1 MRNESGDEAHSRLE
15 FRRVLSREGADGVIG
30 RSETRDTPRNPV
42 ATLEA
47 AVMFGT
53 RVAKPILARSEER
66 RVGKERTYDRK
77 RSDSKDAPPLA
88 GRGPSRSAL
97 RGGSAPRPSLA
108 SRITPLG
115 GGCHDRCVTSRETR
129 PTRDWSSGVCS
140 LEKEQMV

>member
-53 RVAKPILARSEER
+53 RVAKPILAAVMCAVRPLD
-66 RVGKERTYDRK
+66 RTYDRK
-77 RSDSKDAPPLA
+77 RSDPHAAPPLA
-88 GRGPSRSAL
+88 GRGPSTYGFRA
-97 RGGSAPRPSLA
+97 PSLR
-108 SRITPLG
+108 SGPGMTTEI
-115 GGCHDRCVTSRETR
+115 E
-129 PTRDWSSGVCS
+129 WSV
-140 LEKEQMV
+140 